1 MAFFVARRGF
11 ANLLNRIEETCGP
24 LKTRFNVIKK
34 EHGNVSMGTYTV
46 GSALTGMRGIKGLL
60 TETSELD
67 A

>member
-1 MAFFVARRGF
+1 MAFFYRRGF
-11 ANLLNRIEETCGP
+11 SNLLAKIDESCGP
-24 LKTRFNVIKK
+24 LKSRFNVIKK
-34 EHGNVSMGTYTV
+34 EHGNVPMGSYTV